1 MALKTLKSSF
11 DFILSTIPQKHD
23 INPFILLLKR
33 DCTIVVCGALEP
45 MASVNNM
52 ELAAHRK
59 RMTGSLIGSI
69 TDTREI
75 LDFCAKH
82 AIGPD
87 VELIK
92 IEDINSAYDKIESGN
107 VRFRHVIDMSSIN
120 KDS

>member
-1 MALKTLKSSF
+1 MY
-11 DFILSTIPQKHD
+11 
-23 INPFILLLKR
+23 
-33 DCTIVVCGALEP
+33 GALEP

>member
-33 DCTIVVCGALEP
+33 DCTIVVYGALEP

-69 TDTREI
+69 ADTREI

-92 IEDINSAYDKIESGN
+92 IEDINSAYDKIDSGN
-107 VRFRHVIDMSSIN
+107 VRFRYVTDMSSIN

>member
-1 MALKTLKSSF
+1 LAIKTLKSSF
-11 DFILSTIPQKHD
+11 DFILSTIPQKHH

-33 DCTIVVCGALEP
+33 DCTSVVCGALEP

-59 RMTGSLIGSI
+59 RVTGSLIGSI
-69 TDTREI
+69 ADTQEI

-87 VELIK
+87 VELINM
-92 IEDINSAYDKIESGN
+92 EDINSAYDKIESGN
-107 VRFRHVIDMSSIN
+107 VRFRYVVDMSSIN